1 MRATKDCT
9 SRTSSRIPSQAQDT
23 AFSADFLDTI
33 RALGN
38 PPSARSAVLAGP
50 WEAEEMA
57 DKLFAVCRRDEP
69 FSETGRAFGVFR
81 TRADALQTAAILPA
95 VGAPM
100 TLHLN
105 ANGHR
110 LGYALHDGQE
120 FLGHLSRDEERL
132 LPHLHVARCLR
143 SDPEALALL
152 LESAGPAALTLLG
165 RALHRRIER
174 IETTAG

>member
-1 MRATKDCT
+1 MRATQDCT
-9 SRTSSRIPSQAQDT
+9 SRTSSRPSKAQAT
-23 AFSADFLDTI
+23 AFSPDFLATI
-33 RALGN
+33 RALGD

-50 WEAEEMA
+50 WEAEEVE
-57 DKLFAVCRRDEP
+57 DKQYAVCRRGEP

-95 VGAPM
+95 VGAPL

-105 ANGHR
+105 SNGHR

-152 LESAGPAALTLLG
+152 LESVGPAALAVLG
-165 RALHRRIER
+165 RALHRRVQKA
-174 IETTAG
+174 AG